1 MTPPTPLSPSTGLN
15 VLHLFCRATGP
26 VDAREVNDAVE
37 HARAGGLQVVTA
49 AIMGAK
55 ADLCVM
61 VLGEDLWDLRRL
73 QTRLQG
79 AGLAVAESYVSVTEV
94 SEYAGGMPE
103 KMIHDRLF
111 PVLPPEGM
119 SAFCFYPMSKR
130 RGEQNNWYALPYE
143 RREQLMREHGL
154 SGRNFRGRVL
164 QVVTGSTG
172 LDDWEWGVTLFAVHV
187 DDLKDCVYTM
197 RYDEAS
203 TLYGEF
209 GAFYTGL
216 VGTVDEVLAATS
228 PARGR

>member
-1 MTPPTPLSPSTGLN
+1 MVPSRGLN
-15 VLHLFCRATGP
+15 VVHLFCHPNGV
-26 VDAREVNDAVE
+26 VDAGAVRKAVDDAT
-37 HARAGGLQVVTA
+37 ALGLQVVTA

-55 ADLCVM
+55 ADTCFM
-61 VLGEDLWDLRRL
+61 VLGENLWDLRKFQSRI
-73 QTRLQG
+73 QA
-79 AGLAVAESYVSVTEV
+79 AGLTVAESYVSVTEV

-103 KMIHDRLF
+103 KMFNDRLY

-119 SAFCFYPMSKR
+119 TAFCFYPMSKR
-130 RGEQNNWYALPYE
+130 RGEEHNWYALPYE
-143 RREQLMREHGL
+143 RREELMREHGK

-172 LDDWEWGVTLFAVHV
+172 LDDWEWGVTLFGVHI

-197 RYDEAS
+197 RYDQAS

-216 VGTVDEVLAATS
+216 VGSVDEVLDATL
-228 PARGR
+228 A